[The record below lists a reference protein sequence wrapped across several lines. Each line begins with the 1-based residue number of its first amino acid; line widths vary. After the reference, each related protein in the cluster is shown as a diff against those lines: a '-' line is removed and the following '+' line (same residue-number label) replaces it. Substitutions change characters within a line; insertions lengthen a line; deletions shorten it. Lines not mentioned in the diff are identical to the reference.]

1 MIRISTKV
9 NKGANA
15 PVKKRN
21 QWYWILASDC
31 SFGRHAGG
39 HNSFVT
45 ESCEWNLASEADLL
59 ATRLVTLTTDFGSSD
74 YFVGTMRGVILGV
87 NPAAQ
92 LVDLCNSVNS
102 FDVLDG
108 ALTIAQAYRYFPVDT
123 IHLVVV
129 DPGVGTARRPLLV
142 RTERHYFI
150 APDNGVLSLV
160 MEQEERVLVRHIT
173 ASHYFLSPV
182 SNTFHG
188 RDVFAPCAGWLSK
201 GVEPEKF
208 GDEITDY
215 VRFALPKPKAV
226 ADRVL
231 KGAVLK
237 VDKFGNLITNLS
249 GENAAALFAADA
261 RVKIRVG
268 QMDVT
273 AIRST
278 YAEGQP
284 GEVFALLNSM
294 GLLEIACNRGSAAQA
309 AKAGRGAEVMAE
321 F

>member
-1 MIRISTKV
+1 LLPRAQAT
-9 NKGANA
+9 GTG
-15 PVKKRN
+15 
-21 QWYWILASDC
+21 QGTAS
-31 SFGRHAGG
+31 RPRAQAET
-39 HNSFVT
+39 T
-45 ESCEWNLASEADLL
+45 EEADLP
-59 ATRLVTLTTDFGSSD
+59 ASRLVTLTTDFGSTD
-74 YFVGTMRGVILGV
+74 HFLGTMRGVILAV

-92 LVDLCNSVNS
+92 VVDLCNAVNS

-108 ALTIAQAYRYFPVDT
+108 AMTIAQAYRYFPTDT

-142 RTERHYFI
+142 KTERHYFI

-160 MEQEERVLVRHIT
+160 MEKEERVLVRHIT
-173 ASHYFLSPV
+173 ATHYFSQPV

-215 VRFALPKPKAV
+215 VRFALPRPKAV
-226 ADRVL
+226 GERSM
-231 KGAVLK
+231 KGVVLK
-237 VDKFGNLITNLS
+237 VDKFGNLITNLD
-249 GENAAALFAADA
+249 GENAPGVFAADA

-268 QMDVT
+268 QMEVT
-273 AIRST
+273 SIRGT
-278 YAEGQP
+278 YAEGQA
-284 GEVFALLNSM
+284 GEVFGVLNSM
-294 GLLEIACNRGSAAQA
+294 GLLEIACNRGSATQA
-309 AKAGRGAEVMAE
+309 TKAGRGAEVVVE

>member
-1 MIRISTKV
+1 MNI
-9 NKGANA
+9 GG
-15 PVKKRN
+15 
-21 QWYWILASDC
+21 QQLA
-31 SFGRHAGG
+31 
-39 HNSFVT
+39 
-45 ESCEWNLASEADLL
+45 

-74 YFVGTMRGVILGV
+74 HFVGVMRGVILGV

-92 LVDLCNSVNS
+92 IVDLCNAVNS

-108 ALTIAQAYRYFPVDT
+108 ALTIGQAYSYFPADT

-129 DPGVGTARRPLLV
+129 DPGVGTTRRPLLV
-142 RTERHYFI
+142 RTEKHYFI

-160 MEQEERVLVRHIT
+160 MDKEERLLVRHIT
-173 ASHYFLSPV
+173 STHYFREPV

-208 GDEITDY
+208 GPEITDY
-215 VRFALPKPKAV
+215 VRFALPKPKVIAER
-226 ADRVL
+226 AI

-237 VDKFGNLITNLS
+237 VDKFGNLITNLNP
-249 GENAAALFAADA
+249 ENAPELFAAGA
-261 RVKIRVG
+261 QVKIKIG
-268 QMDVT
+268 QNEV
-273 AIRST
+273 AVIRGT
-278 YAEGQP
+278 YADGQP
-284 GEVFALLNSM
+284 GELFGVLNSM

-309 AKAGRGAEVMAE
+309 AKAGRGAEVVVE